1 MTGVATSNGF
11 ISHFMQNDSTGN
23 AAVTR
28 FMLGNDTSTGAAQ
41 FVVYGGNHATLPNV
55 VDLNNA
61 NNAALRLLANNAVVA
76 QVNPTGLAVTGL
88 TDISA
93 ATSGQIKFP
102 ATQNASSDANTL
114 DDYEEGTW
122 TPAVTFGGAA
132 VGVTYGAS
140 NAGQYVKVGRMM
152 TVCGILEL
160 TSKGSST
167 GNISITGLPVAGNIF
182 GGAAL
187 TLYGLTFTGQAYGQ
201 PNASAMVLYQIN
213 AGTRTVLTNTAFQND
228 TSISIQITYYV

>member
-1 MTGVATSNGF
+1 MMTTGGVPSFDG
-11 ISHFMQNDSTGN
+11 
-23 AAVTR
+23 
-28 FMLGNDTSTGAAQ
+28 
-41 FVVYGGNHATLPNV
+41 
-55 VDLNNA
+55 
-61 NNAALRLLANNAVVA
+61 
-76 QVNPTGLAVTGL
+76 
-88 TDISA
+88 
-93 ATSGQIKFP
+93 IKFP

-228 TSISIQITYYV
+228 TSIAIQITYYV